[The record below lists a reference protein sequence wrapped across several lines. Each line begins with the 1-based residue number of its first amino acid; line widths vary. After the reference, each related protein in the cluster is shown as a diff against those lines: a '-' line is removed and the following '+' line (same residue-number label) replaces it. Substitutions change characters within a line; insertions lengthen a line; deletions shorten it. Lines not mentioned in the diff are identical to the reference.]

1 MSTQKCITEFLF
13 EYCFEHNKD
22 NNYLKTVR
30 EKLNI
35 KKTESHNIA
44 SDHIAFVHIASVHLT
59 LVMVRVGVTIT
70 CEHTK

>member
-30 EKLNI
+30 GKLNI
-35 KKTESHNIA
+35 KKNGVSQHRIRSHRIR
-44 SDHIAFVHIASVHLT
+44 SHRIRSLD
-59 LVMVRVGVTIT
+59 T
-70 CEHTK
+70 CHGARRGDYHV